1 MLRKSQG
8 LTQTEFAKRL
18 FVTSAAVSQ
27 WEKNITRPDTDRLM
41 KIAKE
46 FQVPLDYFSE
56 DKQINYSEAE
66 LIKQHLLIELTAN
79 QPKTSEA
86 KILAAGI
93 DKLPKEQREMAL
105 NVMKAM
111 FAKYSDY
118 FEEGEH
124 DTEL

>member
-1 MLRKSQG
+1 MS
-8 LTQTEFAKRL
+8 
-18 FVTSAAVSQ
+18 
-27 WEKNITRPDTDRLM
+27 
-41 KIAKE
+41 KE

-111 FAKYSDY
+111 FAKYAA
-118 FEEGEH
+118 
-124 DTEL
+124 ELL